1 VTSLQTEWSE
11 HELLESHRYAEPLYA
26 GGIRCHGGFDDD
38 GRYVS
43 PRTVHRVPAIDAWEE
58 ARAEAF
64 GTPQLDIPLDRWPA
78 PVPNVAQAKFLIANG
93 MPGPIIS
100 TLTRIGTVEG
110 FGGFI
115 RTLPIPDLSRCFDE
129 DVRGTAMAHL
139 ERGLYEAHARDEAGF
154 EDEGGHK
161 DMWFAARDIAFE
173 QPVDDDQV
181 LAMLQRMGFSR
192 PGSGQA
198 APPPRVLPDDVD
210 GDLEGLIEFMARL
223 LLIEISAFHTFAWAE
238 EVLSDTDLVAGD
250 GEAARLVSFIRSDET
265 PHVGYLKTVL
275 SEMRDRTF
283 LGSSGKR
290 YDGADMIARIWD
302 RSVAD
307 SLGVRREA
315 TVKLALA
322 EVDHAVDGHPRRADL
337 LAELDSLATPEVAA

>member
-1 VTSLQTEWSE
+1 VISSQTDYSE
-11 HELLESHRYAEPLYA
+11 HELLESHHYAEPLYA

-43 PRTVHRVPAIDAWEE
+43 PRTVHRVPAIEAWEE
-58 ARAEAF
+58 VRAETF

-93 MPGPIIS
+93 VPGPIIS

-161 DMWFAARDIAFE
+161 DMWFAARDIAF
-173 QPVDDDQV
+173 
-181 LAMLQRMGFSR
+181 
-192 PGSGQA
+192 
-198 APPPRVLPDDVD
+198 
-210 GDLEGLIEFMARL
+210 
-223 LLIEISAFHTFAWAE
+223 
-238 EVLSDTDLVAGD
+238 
-250 GEAARLVSFIRSDET
+250 
-265 PHVGYLKTVL
+265 
-275 SEMRDRTF
+275 
-283 LGSSGKR
+283 
-290 YDGADMIARIWD
+290 
-302 RSVAD
+302 
-307 SLGVRREA
+307 
-315 TVKLALA
+315 
-322 EVDHAVDGHPRRADL
+322 
-337 LAELDSLATPEVAA
+337 